1 MILNTESKYFVIVD
15 AGLSPA
21 SISKTQIDSASSCGM
36 TEDIQTFMNY
46 KLLKSEIRFKGKVF
60 DHQVDEIEYE
70 SGNKGIREIAIHP
83 GGAVVVPVKDDGK
96 IILVK
101 QFRYPLQ
108 KTLIEL
114 PAGKL
119 DKGEDPLVCA
129 TRELEEETGYK
140 AKEIKKLGEI
150 YTAPGY
156 CTEVLH
162 IYSASGLT
170 PGNHNREEGE
180 HGMEILELFDGSK
193 LKK

>member
-1 MILNTESKYFVIVD
+1 MK
-15 AGLSPA
+15 
-21 SISKTQIDSASSCGM
+21 
-36 TEDIQTFMNY
+36 Y

-60 DHQVDEIEYE
+60 DHQVDEIEYD

-101 QFRYPLQ
+101 QYRYPLH

-129 TRELEEETGYK
+129 IRELEEETGYK

-180 HGMEILELFDGSK
+180 LGMEILEFSIEEIELMISSGKITDAKTIVGIFY
-193 LKK
+193 LKTSY

>member
-1 MILNTESKYFVIVD
+1 
-15 AGLSPA
+15 
-21 SISKTQIDSASSCGM
+21 
-36 TEDIQTFMNY
+36 MNF
-46 KLLKSEIRFKGKVF
+46 KLIKSEIRFKGKVF

-101 QFRYPLQ
+101 QFRYPL
-108 KTLIEL
+108 KKKLIEF

-119 DKGEDPLVCA
+119 EKGENPLVCA

-156 CTEVLH
+156 CTEILH
-162 IYSASGLT
+162 IYSAIGLT
-170 PGNHNREEGE
+170 PGKHNREEGE
-180 HGMEILELFDGSK
+180 HGMEILEFSIDEIETMIINGEITDAK
-193 LKK
+193 TIVGIFYLKTSR

>member
-1 MILNTESKYFVIVD
+1 MKI
-15 AGLSPA
+15 
-21 SISKTQIDSASSCGM
+21 
-36 TEDIQTFMNY
+36 MNY

-60 DHQVDEIEYE
+60 DHQIDEIEYE

-140 AKEIKKLGEI
+140 AKQIKKLGEI

-156 CTEVLH
+156 CTEILH
-162 IYSASGLT
+162 IYSASGLI
-170 PGNHNREEGE
+170 PGDHNREEGE
-180 HGMEILELFDGSK
+180 HGMEILEYSLDEIENMIRNGEITDAK
-193 LKK
+193 TIVGIYYLKNLNNH

>member
-1 MILNTESKYFVIVD
+1 MD
-15 AGLSPA
+15 
-21 SISKTQIDSASSCGM
+21 
-36 TEDIQTFMNY
+36 Y
-46 KLLKSEIRFKGKVF
+46 KILKSEILYKGKVF

-83 GGAVVVPVKDDGK
+83 GGAVVVPIKDDGK

-101 QFRYPLQ
+101 QFRYPFQ

-119 DKGEDPLVCA
+119 DKGEDPLICA

-140 AKEIKKLGEI
+140 AKEINKLGEI

-156 CTEVLH
+156 CTEILH
-162 IYSASGLT
+162 IYMAKGLT
-170 PGNHNREEGE
+170 SGNHNREEGE
-180 HGMEILELFDGSK
+180 HGMEILELSVDEIEKMIAEGEIKDAKTITGLYF
-193 LKK
+193 LKSNHWI

>member
-1 MILNTESKYFVIVD
+1 
-15 AGLSPA
+15 
-21 SISKTQIDSASSCGM
+21 
-36 TEDIQTFMNY
+36 MNY
-46 KLLKSEIRFKGKVF
+46 KILKSEILYKGKVF

-101 QFRYPLQ
+101 QFRYPFQ

-119 DKGEDPLVCA
+119 DKGEDPLICA

-140 AKEIKKLGEI
+140 AKEINKLGEI
-150 YTAPGY
+150 YIAPGY
-156 CTEVLH
+156 CTEILH
-162 IYSASGLT
+162 IYMAKGLT
-170 PGNHNREEGE
+170 SGNHNREEGE
-180 HGMEILELFDGSK
+180 HGMEIFELSIDEIEKMIAEGEIKDAKTIVGINF
-193 LKK
+193 LKNSLNH

>member
-1 MILNTESKYFVIVD
+1 MKYKV
-15 AGLSPA
+15 
-21 SISKTQIDSASSCGM
+21 
-36 TEDIQTFMNY
+36 
-46 KLLKSEIRFKGKVF
+46 LKSEILYKGKVF
-60 DHQVDEIEYE
+60 DHQVDKIEYE

-83 GGAVVVPVKDDGK
+83 GGAVVVPIKDDGK

-101 QFRYPLQ
+101 QFRYPFQ

-119 DKGEDPLVCA
+119 DKGEDPLICA

-156 CTEVLH
+156 CTEILH
-162 IYSASGLT
+162 IYSAKGLT
-170 PGNHNREEGE
+170 TGNHNREEGE
-180 HGMEILELFDGSK
+180 HGMEILELTLNELENMISK
-193 LKK
+193 GKITDAKTIVGIYYLKNLKNQL